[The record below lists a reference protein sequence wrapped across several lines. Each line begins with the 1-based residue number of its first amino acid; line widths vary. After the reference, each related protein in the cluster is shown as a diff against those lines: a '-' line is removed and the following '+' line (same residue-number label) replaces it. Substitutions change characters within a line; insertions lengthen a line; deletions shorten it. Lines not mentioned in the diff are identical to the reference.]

1 MPLSLMSLVSGVFLG
16 LKVDCSLQIFNVV
29 CCMDI
34 LEYALSYYMRE
45 TTCMEAFEQRW
56 KIFMGQVYVLN
67 VNNVLR
73 SVKRHLELF

>member
-1 MPLSLMSLVSGVFLG
+1 
-16 LKVDCSLQIFNVV
+16 
-29 CCMDI
+29 MDI